1 MAKADAQQAVDD
13 QMVMT
18 SLRISK
24 DQARSLEI
32 VSSITGRTKA
42 DVVRDALDRMFAELT
57 TPESLDALMEAHR
70 ERLLMQQEELRER
83 NAKLAA
89 DKEPADKAAAA
100 NKENAARASDEVALM
115 TH

>member
-18 SLRISK
+18 SLRITK

-42 DVVRDALDRMFAELT
+42 ELVREALDDMFAELT
-57 TPESLDALMEAHR
+57 TPESLESLVAAHR
-70 ERLLMQQEELRER
+70 ERILLEQEELRQR
-83 NAKLAA
+83 NPKRG
-89 DKEPADKAAAA
+89 KAQ
-100 NKENAARASDEVALM
+100 VGI
-115 TH
+115 

>member
-18 SLRISK
+18 SFRISK

-42 DVVRDALDRMFAELT
+42 ELIRQALDDMFAELT
-57 TPESLDALMEAHR
+57 KPEHVEALVEAHR
-70 ERLLMQQEELRER
+70 ERLLMEQAELRKR
-83 NAKLAA
+83 NLGHPKP
-89 DKEPADKAAAA
+89 DKTSSKTDKTEVNTDKAA
-100 NKENAARASDEVALM
+100 LI
-115 TH
+115 